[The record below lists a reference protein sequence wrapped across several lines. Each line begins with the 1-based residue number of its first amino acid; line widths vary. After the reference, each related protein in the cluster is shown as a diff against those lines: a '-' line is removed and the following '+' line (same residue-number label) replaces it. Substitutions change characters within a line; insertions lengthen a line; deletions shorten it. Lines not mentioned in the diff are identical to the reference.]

1 MACCGQRRGQI
12 ATAGAV
18 AAAGRRPQRSS
29 RVALY
34 EYTGKTAMTV
44 AGTFSGSK
52 YRFAS
57 PGAKVQVDL
66 RDVVSMSALPNLRRL
81 E

>member
-12 ATAGAV
+12 AAGGTV
-18 AAAGRRPQRSS
+18 AGGARASQPGARF
-29 RVALY
+29 ALY
-34 EYTGKTAMTV
+34 EYTGLTGMTV
-44 AGTFSGSK
+44 SGPVSGSK

-57 PGAKVQVDL
+57 PGAKAQIDM
-66 RDVVSMSALPNLRRL
+66 RDVASLSGLPNLRRL